1 MNISDKDLLTKVSFL
16 VKIERRAHF
25 HLLEHL
31 QEVQRRRLYA
41 DLGYSSMFKY
51 LTRELKY
58 SEGAAVRRVNTLRLS
73 NKVPAVKKLIQSGE
87 LSLEVA
93 SKAQNFSQNLS
104 PTKTKQILQK
114 LKFKSNDEAKR
125 ILNDFTQGDTAAMP
139 LRDIKKPISNSQT
152 RVHLTLENKTLNLLE
167 KFKAIKKFNSDEAL
181 LFLLNLGFE
190 EIDSKIQITKNSKGT
205 QGRSIPS
212 NVKKEILKR
221 SNYIC
226 EFKGCDE
233 IKNLEFEHII
243 PFAKGGLHT
252 LENIKLYCRTH
263 NQRSAIKAFG
273 QLKMDQYLN

>member
-1 MNISDKDLLTKVSFL
+1 MNISDKDLLTKASFL
-16 VKIERRAHF
+16 VKIERKSHIL
-25 HLLEHL
+25 LLEHL

-51 LTRELKY
+51 LTKELKY
-58 SEGAAVRRVNTLRLS
+58 SEGAAVRRINTLRLS
-73 NKVPAVKKLIQSGE
+73 NKVPEVKKLIQTGE

-93 SKAQNFSQNLS
+93 SKAQNFSQKLS
-104 PTKTKQILQK
+104 PTVTKQIVQK
-114 LKFKSNDEAKR
+114 IKLKSNDEAKR
-125 ILNDFTQGDTAAMP
+125 ILIDITQGDTAAMP
-139 LRDIKKPISNSQT
+139 LRDIKKPISISKT
-152 RVHLTLENKTLNLLE
+152 RVHLTLDNYTLKLLE
-167 KFKAIKKFNSDEAL
+167 KSKAIKKLNSDEAL

-190 EIDSKIQITKNSKGT
+190 NIDSNIQMTKKSKGT

-212 NVKKEILKR
+212 KVRKEVLKR
-221 SNYIC
+221 SNFVC

-252 LENIKLYCRTH
+252 IENIKLYCRTH

-273 QLKMDQYLN
+273 QLRMDKYLN